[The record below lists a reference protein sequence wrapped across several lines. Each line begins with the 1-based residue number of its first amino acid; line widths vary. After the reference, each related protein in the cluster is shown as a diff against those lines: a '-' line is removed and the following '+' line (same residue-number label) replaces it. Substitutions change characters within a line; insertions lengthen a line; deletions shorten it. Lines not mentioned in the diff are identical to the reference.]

1 MVGINPFT
9 KTRIRQ
15 RAKNVVGAGRRKRR
29 EKAKVRFLALQIELQ
44 PDGQLDR
51 LIDNSNHQTTCMCVC
66 ECVCECHVILIK
78 NGATATCSG
87 LSGS

>member
-15 RAKNVVGAGRRKRR
+15 RAKNVVGGGRRKR
-29 EKAKVRFLALQIELQ
+29 KSQSALF
-44 PDGQLDR
+44 GTSDR
-51 LIDNSNHQTTCMCVC
+51 TAARWATGAAYRQFKSPNHMHVCV
-66 ECVCECHVILIK
+66 CVCECHVILIK

>member
-44 PDGQLDR
+44 PDGQLER
-51 LIDNSNHQTTCMCVC
+51 LIDNSNHQTTCMSV
-66 ECVCECHVILIK
+66 CVCECHVILIK
-78 NGATATCSG
+78 NGAMATCSG